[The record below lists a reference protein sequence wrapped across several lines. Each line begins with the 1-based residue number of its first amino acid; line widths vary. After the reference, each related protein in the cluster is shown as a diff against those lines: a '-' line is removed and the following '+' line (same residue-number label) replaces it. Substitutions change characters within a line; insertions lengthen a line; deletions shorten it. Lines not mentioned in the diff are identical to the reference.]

1 MTKHLENF
9 NIRSR
14 EEVITLCSSR
24 KYSQKRL
31 TELRSLNEHE
41 SDSISVSSGS
51 ANAGPSFESESSIS
65 ANDELELKSNPLDFK
80 VQDLTREIK
89 VLETKLEQLKME
101 LKALK
106 HEKEDADKT
115 NETLSISLRTIKKE
129 LEDSNHDFE
138 KKIRYL
144 EDKINKHK
152 FVQKVAKVGSI
163 FASLQI

>member
-1 MTKHLENF
+1 M
-9 NIRSR
+9 
-14 EEVITLCSSR
+14 
-24 KYSQKRL
+24 
-31 TELRSLNEHE
+31 
-41 SDSISVSSGS
+41 
-51 ANAGPSFESESSIS
+51 SE

-80 VQDLTREIK
+80 VQDLTRENK

-129 LEDSNHDFE
+129 LEDNNHDFE

-152 FVQKVAKVGSI
+152 FVQRVAKVGSI
-163 FASLQI
+163 FALLQI